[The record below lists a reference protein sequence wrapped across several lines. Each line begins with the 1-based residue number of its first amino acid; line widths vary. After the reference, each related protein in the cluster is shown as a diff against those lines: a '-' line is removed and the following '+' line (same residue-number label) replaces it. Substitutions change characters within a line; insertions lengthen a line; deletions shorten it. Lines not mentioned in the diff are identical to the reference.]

1 MVHLLL
7 MLAAVGVVY
16 ILALQEQ
23 AALVVVAMAAML
35 AVRLVTEQLIQ
46 AVVAVVLA
54 QELG

>member
-1 MVHLLL
+1 